1 MRHYLLR
8 TKEAVET
15 KDNRN
20 LLALLEEREP
30 STVAADEFVL
40 KLESA
45 AVRPCR

>member
-1 MRHYLLR
+1 MRQNLLR

-15 KDNRN
+15 QDNRN
-20 LLALLEEREP
+20 LLPLLEEKEP
-30 STVAADEFVL
+30 STVAADVFVL